1 MARSRTL
8 LERYRVA
15 EGERFRLSSV
25 DPRDTGDVQD
35 NDRAAARLAESTQRL
50 GDLQERLYAQNQWAV
65 LVILQGMDAA
75 GKDGVVRH
83 VLSCVNP
90 AGCQAFSFKTPSPE
104 ELDHDFLWRAARAL
118 PERGRIGIFN
128 RSYYE
133 EVATVRVH
141 PEFLEKQR
149 LPPRLV
155 TKSIWDQRCDDIVA
169 FERYLAHNGVQIR
182 KFFLHLS
189 KREQKRRF
197 LARIDEPEKNW
208 KFQAADVLERAR
220 WHEYQ
225 RSWSEAIARTS
236 TEHAPWFVVPADR
249 KWFARLVVADVLVA
263 ALEELKVDFPKL
275 DAARRA
281 ELRAARRALVAEEAA
296 AGRAERSS
304 TRHKKRRKG

>member
-1 MARSRTL
+1 MARARTL
-8 LERYRVA
+8 LDRYRVA
-15 EGERFRLSSV
+15 GGERFRLSSV
-25 DPRDTGDVQD
+25 DPGDTGGIPDK
-35 NDRAAARLAESTQRL
+35 DRAAARLAKSTQRL

-65 LVILQGMDAA
+65 LVILQGMDTA

-83 VLSCVNP
+83 VLSHVNP
-90 AGCQAFSFKTPSPE
+90 AGCQVFSFKAPSQE

-118 PERGRIGIFN
+118 PERGRIGVFN

-133 EVATVRVH
+133 EVVTVRVH

-155 TKSIWDQRCDDIVA
+155 TKGIWHERCDDIVA

-189 KREQKRRF
+189 KEEQKRRF
-197 LARIDEPEKNW
+197 LARLDEPEKHW
-208 KFQAADVLERAR
+208 KFQRSDVLERAR
-220 WHEYQ
+220 WTEYQ
-225 RSWSEAIARTS
+225 RGWSEAIARTS

-249 KWFARLVVADVLVA
+249 KWFARLVVADALVA

-275 DAARRA
+275 DAAQRA
-281 ELRAARRALVAEEAA
+281 ELRAARRELLADGAD

-304 TRHKKRRKG
+304 AKKERSG